1 MVSLVSTGGPFK
13 ALSCPLPVVFR
24 MCEKTCA
31 DNVVIA
37 GIPSFVFQPIHTV
50 VLRVTDS

>member
-1 MVSLVSTGGPFK
+1 MVSLVSTGGLFK
-13 ALSCPLPVVFR
+13 ALSCPLPVVFA

-37 GIPSFVFQPIHTV
+37 GIPSFVLQPIHTV